1 MTATQEKLYNE
12 LSTDVINDD
21 DSAAARL
28 YEKYEDLPLVEQLA
42 LGFTPVV
49 GETISAYETPIFA
62 RETKEAFEEGDYLKT
77 LGKGALT
84 GLAAL
89 GSLPLIGMG
98 ARGLKGAAKVLGKRL
113 GKDNVVPLETK
124 PKITEYEKKLE
135 RDKIILQPFEPT
147 PPKVT
152 SKLNEA
158 VDNLKQKKGTGQSF
172 LNKLKSV
179 SADEK
184 ESTGLLG
191 YLERNKNTKLKKEDI
206 QK

>member
-113 GKDNVVPLETK
+113 SKDAP
-124 PKITEYEKKLE
+124 I
-135 RDKIILQPFEPT
+135 DKTIPT
-147 PPKVT
+147 DFPSE
-152 SKLNEA
+152 SKA
-158 VDNLKQKKGTGQSF
+158 
-172 LNKLKSV
+172 
-179 SADEK
+179 
-184 ESTGLLG
+184 STLLG
-191 YLERNKNTKLKKEDI
+191 CFLYSPL
-206 QK
+206 

>member
-84 GLAAL
+84 
-89 GSLPLIGMG
+89 
-98 ARGLKGAAKVLGKRL
+98 
-113 GKDNVVPLETK
+113 
-124 PKITEYEKKLE
+124 
-135 RDKIILQPFEPT
+135 
-147 PPKVT
+147 
-152 SKLNEA
+152 
-158 VDNLKQKKGTGQSF
+158 
-172 LNKLKSV
+172 
-179 SADEK
+179 
-184 ESTGLLG
+184 
-191 YLERNKNTKLKKEDI
+191 
-206 QK
+206 